1 MKISIHNEG
10 DSGRKRQWRVTVCMN
25 GNRTRRYFNSRAEAE
40 FYAVKTRTTLKA
52 GGDPGAIEKAVRLSA
67 GSAYGVDVLVE
78 HALACIK
85 NSGIMPISR
94 TATFAD
100 GVRLYLDKQAQAG
113 VRPTTLM
120 QTKAALRSLE
130 KVFGDRLVISIT
142 DGEIDSFLALLKN
155 RQGQPGGA
163 STTTK
168 LRTLK
173 YIKSVF
179 RAMGFAQPFAAVRKP
194 RPTSEERGVKFFD
207 VDQFIAIMSAARP
220 NERGMLAIA
229 FLAGMRPLLLEKLPT
244 NCVDMIR
251 RVIVIPSHFSIER
264 HEHHLET
271 ECIHPGNGSYF
282 PGLPSVLWAW
292 LEIYPFEPRPWGPM
306 QKRLAGKIGFWHQD
320 GCRNTAATF
329 YNKLHGMAAAAK
341 LLYPE
346 GDHHGMIRHHYVPV
360 SSAEAE
366 RFYSLNPTDFLK
378 EGPTDKTLS
387 T

>member
-1 MKISIHNEG
+1 MPAITTQSATDAHPTTTSNPIQSVKFTFKESKQ
-10 DSGRKRQWRVTVCMN
+10 DSHSSAQLEN
-25 GNRTRRYFNSRAEAE
+25 
-40 FYAVKTRTTLKA
+40 
-52 GGDPGAIEKAVRLSA
+52 AVRLCS
-67 GSAYGVDVLVE
+67 GTGYTIDFLVKL
-78 HALACIK
+78 ALTQMQ
-85 NSGIMPISR
+85 NTPI
-94 TATFAD
+94 ANNPGPTFAD
-100 GVRLYLDKQAQAG
+100 GVRLYLDKKARAG

-120 QTKAALRSLE
+120 QTKTALRSLE
-130 KVFGDRLVISIT
+130 KVFGGRAVVSIT
-142 DGEIDSFLALLKN
+142 EGEIESFLTVLKN
-155 RQGQPGGA
+155 RQGEPGGA
-163 STTTK
+163 STATK
-168 LRTLK
+168 LRTLE

-179 RAMGFAQPFAAVRKP
+179 RAMGFAQPFAAVRMP
-194 RPTSEERGVKFFD
+194 RPTSEERVVKFFD

-229 FLAGMRPLLLEKLPT
+229 FLAGVRPLLLEKLTT

-329 YNKLHGMAAAAK
+329 YNKLHGMAATAK

-360 SSAEAE
+360 SLAEAE
-366 RFYSLNPTDFLK
+366 RFYSLNPADFLTK
-378 EGPTDKTLS
+378 LPA
-387 T
+387 